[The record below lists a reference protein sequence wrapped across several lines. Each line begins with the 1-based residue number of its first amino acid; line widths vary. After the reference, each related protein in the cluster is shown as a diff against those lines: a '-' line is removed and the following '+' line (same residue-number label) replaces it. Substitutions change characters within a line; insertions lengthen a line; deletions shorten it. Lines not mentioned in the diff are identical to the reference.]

1 MMPVNKTTKAPLLSF
16 TSSPLITS
24 NKLHKTLNKQIMS
37 QPALLEASSLTI
49 NFRDQSYSSESG
61 GYHPV
66 EIGLHKTA
74 SSSWLIQYIADF
86 AYFGSYYPELDRNVD
101 FDISK
106 GTAFISGMGWIDINR
121 RDIKDFYRTWESN
134 FLSYLDM
141 DCFDEIEITSF

>member
-1 MMPVNKTTKAPLLSF
+1 MMPVNKTTKTPQLSF
-16 TSSPLITS
+16 TSNSLITS
-24 NKLHKTLNKQIMS
+24 KKLHNILNKLLIS

-49 NFRDQSYSSESG
+49 NFRDKSYSSESG

-66 EIGLHKTA
+66 EVGLHKTE
-74 SSSWLIQYIADF
+74 SNWLIQYITDF

-141 DCFDEIEITSF
+141 DCFDEIEVSCF

>member
-1 MMPVNKTTKAPLLSF
+1 MPVNKTTKTPLHSF
-16 TSSPLITS
+16 TSSPLSTS
-24 NKLHKTLNKQIMS
+24 KKLHKILNKQILS

-49 NFRDQSYSSESG
+49 NFRNKSYSSESG

-74 SSSWLIQYIADF
+74 SNSWLIQYITDF
-86 AYFGSYYPELDRNVD
+86 AYFGSYYPELDRSVD

-106 GTAFISGMGWIDINR
+106 GTAFISGMGWIDINS

>member
-1 MMPVNKTTKAPLLSF
+1 
-16 TSSPLITS
+16 
-24 NKLHKTLNKQIMS
+24 MS

-74 SSSWLIQYIADF
+74 SSSWLIQYITDF

-141 DCFDEIEITSF
+141 DCFDDIEVTCF